1 MATGTTTH
9 HFSRF
14 TAARQTPSTR
24 SNRQAT
30 LSHPGLLFIGLFLLL
45 LAGCSTQK
53 AIVTRDDGPAIDGN
67 NLSIDRILV
76 MSAAKE
82 ALGTPYRWGGTT
94 PSGYDCSGLVQMAY
108 GKIGISLPRTSNEQ
122 FHALDEIDVARPGDL
137 LFFGSGNRATHVGIY
152 MGDRQMIH
160 APGSGRTVSVSSLDI
175 RYWRQHYLGAA
186 APAN

>member
-30 LSHPGLLFIGLFLLL
+30 LPHPRLLFIGLFLLL

-53 AIVTRDDGPAIDGN
+53 TIATRDDGPAIDGN

-94 PSGYDCSGLVQMAY
+94 PSGYDCSGLTQMAY

>member
-1 MATGTTTH
+1 MQSGIISSFLPLPVMPAGRPVT
-9 HFSRF
+9 F
-14 TAARQTPSTR
+14 PR
-24 SNRQAT
+24 S
-30 LSHPGLLFIGLFLLL
+30 LVYLLLLALLL
-45 LAGCSTQK
+45 LAGCSSQK
-53 AIVTRDDGPAIDGN
+53 TIATRDDGPAIDGN

-94 PSGYDCSGLVQMAY
+94 PSGYDCSGLTQMAY

-186 APAN
+186 APTD

>member
-1 MATGTTTH
+1 MQRGIISSSL
-9 HFSRF
+9 FL
-14 TAARQTPSTR
+14 STVPAGRPVTFPR
-24 SNRQAT
+24 S
-30 LSHPGLLFIGLFLLL
+30 LVYLLL
-45 LAGCSTQK
+45 LALLSLAGCSSQK
-53 AIVTRDDGPAIDGN
+53 TIATRDDGPAIDGN

-82 ALGTPYRWGGTT
+82 ALGTPYSWGGTT
-94 PSGYDCSGLVQMAY
+94 PSGYDCSGLTQMAY

-122 FHALDEIDVARPGDL
+122 FQALDEIDVARPGDL

-186 APAN
+186 APTD

>member
-1 MATGTTTH
+1 MATATIRFLSSRHAASDTH
-9 HFSRF
+9 CSRPPF
-14 TAARQTPSTR
+14 LR
-24 SNRQAT
+24 
-30 LSHPGLLFIGLFLLL
+30 LSLLSMLLMLLL

-76 MSAAKE
+76 MSAAKD
-82 ALGTPYRWGGTT
+82 ALGTPYQWGGST
-94 PSGYDCSGLVQMAY
+94 PRGYDCSGLVQMAY
-108 GKIGISLPRTSNEQ
+108 GKIGISLPRTSNDQ
-122 FHALDEIDVARPGDL
+122 FHALKEIDVARPGDL
-137 LFFGSGNRATHVGIY
+137 LFFGSGSQATHVGIY

-175 RYWRQHYLGAA
+175 RYWRKHYLGAA